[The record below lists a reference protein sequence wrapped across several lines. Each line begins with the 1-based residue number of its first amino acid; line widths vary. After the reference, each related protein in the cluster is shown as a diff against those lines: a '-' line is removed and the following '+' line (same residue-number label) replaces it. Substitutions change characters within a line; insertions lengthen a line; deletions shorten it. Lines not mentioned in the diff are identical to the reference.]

1 MLERLISQSSKS
13 SLKPLKGRDSV
24 KYPFTV
30 TFHEN
35 EGHKYWVASS
45 SALKGC
51 VGQGET
57 AEEAT
62 AELSFNETEWLET
75 AEEVG
80 IPIPPVP
87 TMCFDGY
94 SGKLTIRIEPI
105 EHGKAVCY
113 AREQGVSLNKYIN
126 DAIVSKNSECAHTL
140 TL

>member
-1 MLERLISQSSKS
+1 M
-13 SLKPLKGRDSV
+13 

-30 TFHEN
+30 TLRETD
-35 EGHKYWVASS
+35 GHTYWVAASS
-45 SALKGC
+45 SLKGC

-62 AELSFNETEWLET
+62 AELSDNEAEWLHT

-87 TMCFDGY
+87 TLCFDGY

-113 AREQGVSLNKYIN
+113 AKEQGVSLNRYIS
-126 DAIVSKNSECAHTL
+126 DAIVSKNSECAHSFSI
-140 TL
+140 